1 MLSIA
6 FDKLQIEEIWMLKNA
21 QRAAILRD
29 PEMAA
34 AALVDATAEALRG
47 VAGRE

>member
-34 AALVDATAEALRG
+34 AALVDATAEALRD
-47 VAGRE
+47 VAGCE